1 MDGLDID
8 QFIHAVFP
16 ALADVEPILKSS
28 EREAANCVR
37 LVGELFRQID
47 VNGDGRVDWEEFTNF
62 HDSRRDRVQYV
73 EGGTTADEFEIR
85 YVLDDGHVR
94 TAQRHKSVHRMHC
107 AHALKSRIFVVR
119 KETHGFECW
128 DRLARFEHDFYFPK
142 IGEGKEE
149 MQLDGHVHDVRHVPE
164 KRSLVVALSDHTW
177 RLMQGG

>member
-1 MDGLDID
+1 M
-8 QFIHAVFP
+8 
-16 ALADVEPILKSS
+16 
-28 EREAANCVR
+28 
-37 LVGELFRQID
+37 
-47 VNGDGRVDWEEFTNF
+47 NGDGRVDWEEFTNF
-62 HDSRRDRVQYV
+62 TIAVGTGSSTAQ
-73 EGGTTADEFEIR
+73 GGTTADEFEIR

-119 KETHGFECW
+119 RETHGFECW

-149 MQLDGHVHDVRHVPE
+149 MQLDGYVHDVHHVPE

-177 RLMQGG
+177 RLMQEC